1 MTAEVAAQLG
11 CPPEDVLVCSTGVIG
26 RFLPR
31 EKLAAG
37 IPNVAG
43 RLASSAEGF
52 RTAATAIMTTDTF
65 PKLATACRQVGG
77 AEVRVSGVAKGAA
90 MIAPNMATMLAV
102 LMTDAPLDP
111 RQADPMLRHAVER
124 SFNSIS
130 VDGHMSTSDT
140 VLLLASGDRQS
151 APLGERDL
159 AVLQEMVDDV
169 AAELAQAIIR
179 DAEGADHFV
188 TLDVRGTKTR
198 EDAVRIARAIADS
211 PLVKTAIAGG
221 DPNWGRIISAAGNA
235 GVPFREEDLSL
246 KVNGVPLCTRGAL
259 TDFDAKSLS
268 QSLRANRDVL
278 IELDLD
284 ARSRSGP
291 LLVQRPDGR
300 IRASERR
307 LHHISVRRCTNAGAQ
322 ASVANGFWRTL
333 RKACPLRNNSSG
345 PHRVPRAV
353 SARDC
358 ERKDCR
364 MSTSKKGRGGTSRA
378 KAAQKDAPRAAPAG
392 PADLDSAIEAETQE
406 IGRERFARLERRSPS
421 IFERRWWDERI
432 LGAAMADESLKVQMF
447 RFVDVL
453 AHAEDA
459 SRTSPATCRN
469 TLTRS
474 KLVLAAGSPAGSLRY

>member
-1 MTAEVAAQLG
+1 LTTNTLSATEQAAKSIPLPAGFRAAGVACGIKSDSSKLDLALFAADRPSTAVGVFTTNLVCGAPVKISRSRVPRGTARAVIINSGNANACTGERGDDDARWMTAEVARQLG
-11 CPPEDVLVCSTGVIG
+11 CAAEDVLVCSTGVIG

-221 DPNWGRIISAAGNA
+221 DPNWGRIISAAGYA
-235 GVPFREEDLSL
+235 GVPFREENLSL
-246 KVNGVPLCTRGAL
+246 KVNGVPLYRAGAP

-278 IELDLD
+278 IELDL
-284 ARSRSGP
+284 
-291 LLVQRPDGR
+291 
-300 IRASERR
+300 
-307 LHHISVRRCTNAGAQ
+307 
-322 ASVANGFWRTL
+322 TL
-333 RKACPLRNNSSG
+333 
-345 PHRVPRAV
+345 
-353 SARDC
+353 
-358 ERKDCR
+358 
-364 MSTSKKGRGGTSRA
+364 
-378 KAAQKDAPRAAPAG
+378 
-392 PADLDSAIEAETQE
+392 
-406 IGRERFARLERRSPS
+406 GREAVRFWTSDLTAEYVRLN
-421 IFERRWWDERI
+421 
-432 LGAAMADESLKVQMF
+432 ADY
-447 RFVDVL
+447 
-453 AHAEDA
+453 
-459 SRTSPATCRN
+459 TT
-469 TLTRS
+469 
-474 KLVLAAGSPAGSLRY
+474 